1 MPRSEEAEWWAN
13 AVYGAIQE
21 VPRGKVTSYGHIAR
35 LLGEPQRPR
44 QVGVCLKSL
53 PSAESGAHFNAS
65 TVPWQRVINSKGMIS
80 HRTIL
85 LTRVGRFY
93 VHGHVLADANTSGP
107 GSAERQAEALA
118 LEGVEVTRDSMGEI
132 YVDFSRYGW
141 FPSQLPS
148 EGRDE

>member
-13 AVYGAIQE
+13 AVYEAIQE

-44 QVGVCLKSL
+44 QVGICLKVLAS
-53 PSAESGAHFNAS
+53 PESGSHFNSS

-80 HRTIL
+80 HR
-85 LTRVGRFY
+85 
-93 VHGHVLADANTSGP
+93 GP

-118 LEGVEVTRDSMGEI
+118 QEGVEVTADSMGEM

-141 FPSQLPS
+141 FPSELPS
-148 EGRDE
+148 ERTDEQP

>member
-21 VPRGKVTSYGHIAR
+21 IPRGKVTSYGHIAR

-44 QVGVCLKSL
+44 QVGVCLKVLAS
-53 PSAESGAHFNAS
+53 PESGSHFNS
-65 TVPWQRVINSKGMIS
+65 NTVPWQRVINSKGMIS
-80 HRTIL
+80 HR
-85 LTRVGRFY
+85 
-93 VHGHVLADANTSGP
+93 GP

-118 LEGVEVTRDSMGEI
+118 EEGVEVTTDSMGEM

-141 FPSQLPS
+141 FPSELPS
-148 EGRDE
+148 EGADEQY

>member
-13 AVYGAIQE
+13 AVYEAIQE

-44 QVGVCLKSL
+44 QVGVCLKVLAS
-53 PSAESGAHFNAS
+53 PESGSHFNS
-65 TVPWQRVINSKGMIS
+65 NTVPWQRVINSKGMIS
-80 HRTIL
+80 HR
-85 LTRVGRFY
+85 
-93 VHGHVLADANTSGP
+93 GP

-118 LEGVEVTRDSMGEI
+118 QEGVEVTTDSMGEM

-141 FPSQLPS
+141 FPSELPS
-148 EGRDE
+148 EGTDEQP

>member
-21 VPRGKVTSYGHIAR
+21 IPPGKVTSYGHIAR

-53 PSAESGAHFNAS
+53 PSPESGAHFNAD

-80 HRTIL
+80 HR
-85 LTRVGRFY
+85 
-93 VHGHVLADANTSGP
+93 GP

-118 LEGVEVTRDSMGEI
+118 QEGVEVTTDSMGEMYI
-132 YVDFSRYGW
+132 DFSRYGW

-148 EGRDE
+148 EEGNE

>member
-13 AVYGAIQE
+13 AVYEAIQQ

-44 QVGVCLKSL
+44 QVGVCLKVL
-53 PSAESGAHFNAS
+53 PSPESGLHFNS
-65 TVPWQRVINSKGMIS
+65 NTVPWQRVINSKGMIS
-80 HRTIL
+80 HR
-85 LTRVGRFY
+85 
-93 VHGHVLADANTSGP
+93 GP

-118 LEGVEVTRDSMGEI
+118 QEGVEVTTDSMGEM

-141 FPSQLPS
+141 FPSELPS
-148 EGRDE
+148 EGMDEQP

>member
-21 VPRGKVTSYGHIAR
+21 IPRGKVTSYGHIAR

-44 QVGVCLKSL
+44 QVGVCLKVLAS
-53 PSAESGAHFNAS
+53 PESGSHFNS
-65 TVPWQRVINSKGMIS
+65 NTVPWQRVINSKGMIS
-80 HRTIL
+80 HR
-85 LTRVGRFY
+85 
-93 VHGHVLADANTSGP
+93 GP

-118 LEGVEVTRDSMGEI
+118 EEGVEVTTDSMGEM

-141 FPSQLPS
+141 FPSELPT
-148 EGRDE
+148 EGTDEQP

>member
-13 AVYGAIQE
+13 AVYEAIQE

-44 QVGVCLKSL
+44 QVGICLKVLAS
-53 PSAESGAHFNAS
+53 PESGSHFNS
-65 TVPWQRVINSKGMIS
+65 NTVPWQRVINSKGMIS
-80 HRTIL
+80 HR
-85 LTRVGRFY
+85 
-93 VHGHVLADANTSGP
+93 GP

-118 LEGVEVTRDSMGEI
+118 QEGVEVTTDSMGEM

-141 FPSQLPS
+141 FPSELPS
-148 EGRDE
+148 EGTDEQP

>member
-21 VPRGKVTSYGHIAR
+21 IPRGKVTSYGHIAR

-44 QVGVCLKSL
+44 QVGVCLKVLAS
-53 PSAESGAHFNAS
+53 PESGSHFNS
-65 TVPWQRVINSKGMIS
+65 NTVPWQRVINSKGMIS
-80 HRTIL
+80 HR
-85 LTRVGRFY
+85 
-93 VHGHVLADANTSGP
+93 GP

-118 LEGVEVTRDSMGEI
+118 QEGVEVTTDSMGEM

-141 FPSQLPS
+141 FPGELPS
-148 EGRDE
+148 EGASEQP

>member
-44 QVGVCLKSL
+44 QVGVCLKALAS
-53 PSAESGAHFNAS
+53 PESGSHFNSS

-80 HRTIL
+80 HR
-85 LTRVGRFY
+85 
-93 VHGHVLADANTSGP
+93 GP

-118 LEGVEVTRDSMGEI
+118 QEGVEVTTDSMGEI

-141 FPSQLPS
+141 FPSELPSELPS
-148 EGRDE
+148 EGTGEQP

>member
-13 AVYGAIQE
+13 AVYEAIQE

-44 QVGVCLKSL
+44 QVGICLKVLAS
-53 PSAESGAHFNAS
+53 PESGSHFNSS

-80 HRTIL
+80 HR
-85 LTRVGRFY
+85 
-93 VHGHVLADANTSGP
+93 GP
-107 GSAERQAEALA
+107 GSAKRQAEALA
-118 LEGVEVTRDSMGEI
+118 QEGVEVTTDSMGEM

-141 FPSQLPS
+141 FPSELPS
-148 EGRDE
+148 EGTDEQS